1 MRCSDPPE
9 HAVASACRCLR
20 PRVSTPCQGVV
31 VSDDSSAGPV
41 IGLCLLA
48 ARICVC
54 LLRASGPVCDKNLGV
69 YRCIKRPSFRLPA
82 CPRSRCSTSFPG
94 ALSRHRSL
102 RWLPS
107 SEAAITQP
115 ALSAAT
121 RSSRLGVAAI
131 QMATAEVSS
140 CTAQHCS
147 NVSSTNQSSSSPR
160 AISTRFPRSTITLSS
175 HASCRSNQRR
185 VCCCVVL
192 PGEVGRAVIAYTS
205 HASLRARCASSASPS
220 ASRTG
225 RCSHPFCIVQGG
237 CFHPLDAI
245 TPSMSTPTR
254 NGSMT
259 DT

>member
-1 MRCSDPPE
+1 MCQTILRWSSDWSVP
-9 HAVASACRCLR
+9 ACRTHL
-20 PRVSTPCQGVV
+20 
-31 VSDDSSAGPV
+31 
-41 IGLCLLA
+41 
-48 ARICVC
+48 
-54 LLRASGPVCDKNLGV
+54 
-69 YRCIKRPSFRLPA
+69 RLPA
-82 CPRSRCSTSFPG
+82 AGIWACLRQEPG
-94 ALSRHRSL
+94 RIPLHQATVVPVARVSAFALFDQVLGRPYLVSITAIAS
-102 RWLPS
+102 S

-147 NVSSTNQSSSSPR
+147 SVSSTNQSSSSPR
-160 AISTRFPRSTITLSS
+160 AISTRLPRSTITLSS
-175 HASCRSNQRR
+175 RASWRSSQRR

-237 CFHPLDAI
+237 RFHPLDAI
-245 TPSMSTPTR
+245 TPSMSTPTL